1 MKKLNYIL
9 LMTVL
14 LCCFYAGSAQDFK
27 VTVENTKDGKIILN
41 DFSGPLPIEGYDG
54 KEIIVTNLNSEFK
67 SAPDRAKGLKPVYAA
82 GTDNTGIGLYME
94 KDGNRI
100 SFRCLLPITHGADY
114 RIKVP
119 NNFAVKV
126 KSECGKGGNI
136 TVDDIRN
143 EVEVSAC
150 HSIKVRR
157 VTGPLVLSTISGN
170 IDVTFTEVNKDKPI
184 SIAAVSGEIDVTLPA
199 KTPVNLEMQTVSGN
213 MYSDFEFPVNDKQ
226 MKKIGGSSVDTQLNG
241 GGVDLKINN
250 VSGNI
255 YLRKG

>member
-1 MKKLNYIL
+1 MKKLNYIF
-9 LMTVL
+9 LMAVW
-14 LCCFYAGSAQDFK
+14 LCSFHMASAQDFK
-27 VTVENTKDGKIILN
+27 VSVENTRDGKLILN

-67 SAPDRAKGLKPVYAA
+67 NPPDRAKGLKPVYAA

-94 KDGNRI
+94 KEGNRI
-100 SFRCLLPITHGADY
+100 SFRCLLPITNGADY
-114 RIKVP
+114 KIKVP
-119 NNFAVKV
+119 YNFALKV
-126 KSECGKGGNI
+126 TSECGKGGNI

-150 HSIKVRR
+150 HAIKVRH

-213 MYSDFEFPVNDKQ
+213 MFSDFDFPVNDKQ

>member
-1 MKKLNYIL
+1 MA
-9 LMTVL
+9 VG
-14 LCCFYAGSAQDFK
+14 LCSFYTGSSQDFK
-27 VTVENTKDGKIILN
+27 VAVENTRDGKIILD

-67 SAPDRAKGLKPVYAA
+67 SPPDRAKGLKPVYAA
-82 GTDNTGIGLYME
+82 GTDNTGIGLYMLKE
-94 KDGNRI
+94 GNRI
-100 SFRCLLPITHGADY
+100 TFRCLLPITHQADFK
-114 RIKVP
+114 IKVP

-136 TVDDIRN
+136 SVDDMKN

-150 HSIKVRR
+150 HAIKVRH

-170 IDVTFTEVNKDKPI
+170 VDVTFAEVAKDKPI
-184 SIAAVSGEIDVTLPA
+184 SIATISGEIDVTLPA
-199 KTPVNLEMQTVSGN
+199 KTPFNLEMQTISGN

-226 MKKIGGSSVDTQLNG
+226 LKKIGGSSVDTQLNG
-241 GGVDLKINN
+241 GGVDIKINN